1 MNIKLNE
8 TPVRTSR
15 NFQINN
21 LKLDIDIPTKIKE
34 FENIEIINQESKITK
49 EIELNDLVYGNG
61 EELEENNIKYSNNK
75 IRIETKKEDIK
86 LIYNFDD
93 KNLEL
98 INKIEI
104 IGNNDANIIIEYKSN
119 TDKKC
124 FHNGIIKTI
133 AKENCKLN
141 IVIVNLMNDKSNSFE
156 AIEND
161 ILENAVVNYTII
173 DLGGKTSVTN
183 YYSNILGVN
192 ASNDLKT
199 IYLGKNEE
207 IKDLNYIAEL
217 KGEKTGIDIDVQGV
231 LDGNCKK
238 NFKGTIDFKKG
249 CKKAKGNENEFC
261 LLLSDKAKS
270 IALPMLLCTED
281 EVEGNHST
289 ASGKVDNKSLFYIMS
304 RGLSYKEAVKLI
316 VKSNF
321 NKIID
326 RILDEEIKKEVL
338 EEIDRR
344 LD

>member
-1 MNIKLNE
+1 MNVKLNE

-98 INKIEI
+98 INQIEI

-217 KGEKTGIDIDVQGV
+217 KGEKTNIDIDVQGV

>member
-49 EIELNDLVYGNG
+49 EIELNNLVYGNG

-98 INKIEI
+98 INQIEI

-173 DLGGKTSVTN
+173 DLGGKASVTN

-199 IYLGKNEE
+199 IYLGNNEE

>member
-1 MNIKLNE
+1 MNVKLNE

>member
-217 KGEKTGIDIDVQGV
+217 KGEKTSIDIDVQGV

>member
-1 MNIKLNE
+1 MNVKLNE

-289 ASGKVDNKSLFYIMS
+289 ASGKVDSKSLFYIMS